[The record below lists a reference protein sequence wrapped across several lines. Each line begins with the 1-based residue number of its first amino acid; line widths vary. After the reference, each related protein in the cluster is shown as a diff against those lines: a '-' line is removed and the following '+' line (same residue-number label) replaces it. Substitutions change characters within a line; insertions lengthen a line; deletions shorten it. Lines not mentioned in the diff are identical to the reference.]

1 MTHPATP
8 PVLPPSLPDVACVIV
23 SFNGAP
29 WMADCLRALRASTVP
44 LRVIVVD
51 NASGDDTRDIVGRFP
66 EATLLPQ
73 AENLGFGRA
82 NNIGI
87 ARALADGA
95 QQVFILN
102 QDTVLAPDAI
112 EHLRREAAADAS
124 LGILCPLQLDGDGG
138 AMDPTFLRYYAAPHA
153 TAYLTDAVMG
163 RPLAG
168 HYRAHSLPAAAWLL
182 TREFLEQVG
191 GFDPLFFLYCE
202 DDDLCAR
209 ARHHGFGIALVPTA
223 TFRHL
228 RGFHVPAS
236 SEPTGKRFRKRRS
249 RLRSI
254 VVNEIKKPEGR
265 FGRNVWYALASQ
277 TLQGAMQLFVY
288 FNWLEAVAGWAA
300 VLRVLPE
307 VPRIRR
313 HRDACLTRGPHWL
326 DLPATAPLPATASS
340 PATAPRASTDPADPS
355 SASPTRPVQQ

>member
-1 MTHPATP
+1 MSA
-8 PVLPPSLPDVACVIV
+8 LPRPDVACVIV

-29 WMADCLRALRASTVP
+29 WMAVCLRALRESTVP

-51 NASGDDTRDIVGRFP
+51 NASSDDTRAIAGQFP
-66 EATLLPQ
+66 EVTLLPQ
-73 AENLGFGRA
+73 AQNLGFGRA

-95 QQVFILN
+95 RQVFLLN

-112 EHLRREAAADAS
+112 AHLLREAAADPS
-124 LGILCPLQLDGDGG
+124 LGILCPLQLDGDGR
-138 AMDPTFLRYYAAPHA
+138 AMDPTFLRYYVAPHA

-163 RPLAG
+163 HPIAP
-168 HYRAHSLPAAAWLL
+168 HYRAHALPAAAWLL

-209 ARHHGFGIALVPTA
+209 ARHHGFGIALVPA
-223 TFRHL
+223 ASFRHL
-228 RGFHVPAS
+228 RGFHAPAS
-236 SEPTGKRFRKRRS
+236 SIPAAQRLRKRAS

-254 VVNEIKKPEGR
+254 VVNDIKKPQGR
-265 FGRNVWYALASQ
+265 FGRNLWYALASQ
-277 TLQGAMQLFVY
+277 TVQGALQLFVY
-288 FNWLEAVAGWAA
+288 FNWVEALAGWGA
-300 VLRVLPE
+300 VLRVIPE

-313 HRDACLTRGPHWL
+313 HRQACLTRGPHWL
-326 DLPATAPLPATASS
+326 PPV
-340 PATAPRASTDPADPS
+340 PS
-355 SASPTRPVQQ
+355 TRPSEDRAP

>member
-1 MTHPATP
+1 MSA
-8 PVLPPSLPDVACVIV
+8 VACIVV

-51 NASGDDTRDIVGRFP
+51 NASSDATREIVGGFP
-66 EATLLPQ
+66 EVTLLPQ

-95 QQVFILN
+95 RQVFLLN

-112 EHLRREAAADAS
+112 ALLLSEAEADPT
-124 LGILCPLQLDGDGG
+124 LGILCPLQLDADGA
-138 AMDPTFLRYYAAPHA
+138 AMDPTFLRYYVAPHA

-163 RPLAG
+163 RPVAG
-168 HYRAHSLPAAAWLL
+168 HYRAHALPAAAWLL
-182 TREFLEQVG
+182 TRECLQQVG

-209 ARHHGFGIALVPTA
+209 ARHHGFGIALVPAA

-228 RGFHVPAS
+228 RGFHAPAS
-236 SEPTGKRFRKRRS
+236 AMPVGQRLRKRRS

-254 VVNEIKKPEGR
+254 VVNAIKQPEGR

-277 TLQGAMQLFVY
+277 AAQGAQQLFVY
-288 FNWLEAVAGWAA
+288 FDWVEALAGWGA
-300 VLRVLPE
+300 VLRVIPE

-313 HRDACLTRGPHWL
+313 HREACLTRGPHWL
-326 DLPATAPLPATASS
+326 PSVSS
-340 PATAPRASTDPADPS
+340 
-355 SASPTRPVQQ
+355 TRPSQDRDP